1 MYRTE
6 AVPTEEYKM
15 DRSDAVP
22 TEECRMDRT
31 DAVQIEEY
39 KRTNIE
45 KEVENTNNSYS
56 YKSFKSKKNVWII
69 ST

>member
-6 AVPTEEYKM
+6 AVPTEEYEM
-15 DRSDAVP
+15 DRTDAVP
-22 TEECRMDRT
+22 TKEYEMDRT

-45 KEVENTNNSYS
+45 KDVENTNDSYS
-56 YKSFKSKKNVWII
+56 YKIFKSKKMFG
-69 ST
+69 